1 MQLDDLFPIDDCS
14 QSLRAA
20 ILAEFYGRCPTVR
33 QVLNIPDARWLST
46 PGIGRASL
54 KRLHQITQ
62 GLLESAMSDPRAA
75 ASDQAEFE
83 RVFPSPSGSAFADLS
98 L

>member
-1 MQLDDLFPIDDCS
+1 VQLDDLFPIDECS

-20 ILAEFYGRCPTVR
+20 ILAQFYGRCPTVR

-46 PGIGRASL
+46 PGIGQVSL
-54 KRLHQITQ
+54 KRLHQLTQ
-62 GLLESAMSDPRAA
+62 SLLKSAVNDSRAIS
-75 ASDQAEFE
+75 SDQAEFE
-83 RVFPSPSGSAFADLS
+83 RAFSSPSSSAFADLS